1 MLKRPISLVV
11 ILLVAFIVAMYLV
24 VISVVEGMKEHYM
37 SKIQSVLAHMTV
49 DVGNMAWGI
58 ERPREWSDEIKR
70 VDPGIKGTTVGL
82 ETPAMLL
89 VDTARTIVT
98 LRGID
103 LQDELKTGRLGEV
116 LKPPELQAF
125 GVHEIGVRK
134 YHGVIVGGALR
145 KNLKLKLGDKIT
157 FIFSDE
163 DDQAKTIPNTVIVG
177 FFEGKNPFLEQGVYI
192 DREVLADKIK
202 VSGRAKT
209 LYLWLTDPNRPDLQE
224 LKAKVRAK
232 MQAILKRDHESMMTQ
247 VNVETWQE
255 KEGNLYAMA
264 SRDNLLLRIIM
275 GVFLLLMAFIIFLI
289 FGRLGAEKKRDIGT
303 LRALG
308 ASPAGVM
315 NCFLLQGAFI
325 GALGIV
331 AGMLFGELILY
342 VLAKN
347 QVSFYP
353 TDEAGAITFIT
364 LTFDRILITVLTMVF
379 SLLGAFWPAWRASRL
394 DPVECLRYE

>member
-1 MLKRPISLVV
+1 MLKRPISYVV
-11 ILLVAFIVAMYLV
+11 IALVAFIVTIYLV

-37 SKIQSVLAHMTV
+37 NKIQSVLAHITV

-58 ERPREWSDEIKR
+58 ENPSDWSEEVKR
-70 VDPGIKGTTVGL
+70 IDPGIKGVTVGL
-82 ETPAMLL
+82 ETPSML
-89 VDTARTIVT
+89 VIDTARTIIT

-103 LQDELKTGRLGEV
+103 LKEELKSGRLGEV
-116 LKPPELQAF
+116 LNPPDLKAF
-125 GVHEIGVRK
+125 GVHEFGVRK

-145 KNLKLKLGDKIT
+145 KNLKLKLGDKVT

-163 DDQAKTIPNTVIVG
+163 DDQPKTIPNTVIVG

-202 VSGRAKT
+202 VPGRAKT
-209 LYLWLTDPNRPDLQE
+209 MYLWLTDPNRPDLQE
-224 LKAKVRAK
+224 LKARVREK
-232 MQAILKRDHESMMTQ
+232 MQSILKRDDEKMMNQ

-264 SRDNLLLRIIM
+264 TRDNLLLRWIM
-275 GVFLLLMAFIIFLI
+275 GLFLLLMAFIIFLI

-308 ASPAGVM
+308 ASPGGVM
-315 NCFLLQGAFI
+315 QCFLIQGAFI

-331 AGMLFGELILY
+331 FGQIGAQIILY
-342 VLAKN
+342 FFAKY
-347 QVSFYP
+347 QVNFYP
-353 TDEAGAITFIT
+353 SDEAGAIAFIT
-364 LTFDRILITVLTMVF
+364 LMFDRILITVLTLAF
-379 SLLGAFWPAWRASRL
+379 SLLGALWPAWRAAKL